1 MRPENVNWLDKG
13 MKILC
18 FFKKICLQNGDWG
31 LRGRG
36 ELSLELNSST
46 LNSLIYRKNTTNLL
60 FFLQHKGFIQ
70 VNMLRMLPVVFAQL
84 DHKEFL

>member
-1 MRPENVNWLDKG
+1 M
-13 MKILC
+13 
-18 FFKKICLQNGDWG
+18 
-31 LRGRG
+31 
-36 ELSLELNSST
+36 

-60 FFLQHKGFIQ
+60 FLQYKGFIQ